1 MSNVTGIGAA
11 STAST
16 TAAAATTAT
25 SSELKT
31 GLDYNAFLQL
41 LIAQIKNQDPLSP
54 MDPTEQMSQ
63 LASFSNVEQTIK
75 LNQKLET
82 MITVSSLTQADS
94 LIGRTLTSADGATTG
109 FVKSV
114 QVSKDQVL
122 ATLTN
127 GKIVPLGSGVRIE

>member
-1 MSNVTGIGAA
+1 MTTVSGVTGG
-11 STAST
+11 
-16 TAAAATTAT
+16 AAATTAT

-54 MDPTEQMSQ
+54 MNPTEQMSQ

-75 LNQKLET
+75 LNSKLET

-94 LIGRTLTSADGATTG
+94 LIGRVLTSADGQTQG

-127 GKIVPLGSGVRIE
+127 GAVVPLGAGVRIE

>member
-1 MSNVTGIGAA
+1 MSNVTGVSGA
-11 STAST
+11 S
-16 TAAAATTAT
+16 TAAAAATAT

-54 MDPTEQMSQ
+54 MDPTEQMGQ

-94 LIGRTLTSADGATTG
+94 LIGRILTSPDGSISGPVKSVTVSDSTVVATLTSGRT
-109 FVKSV
+109 
-114 QVSKDQVL
+114 
-122 ATLTN
+122 
-127 GKIVPLGSGVRIE
+127 VPLGPGVRIE

>member
-1 MSNVTGIGAA
+1 MTSVPAVSTAGAA
-11 STAST
+11 VA
-16 TAAAATTAT
+16 AT
-25 SSELKT
+25 SSEFKT

-54 MDPTEQMSQ
+54 MDPTEQMGQ

-75 LNQKLET
+75 LNQKLDT

-94 LIGRTLTSADGATTG
+94 LIGRVLTSPDGGTSG

-114 QVSKDQVL
+114 RVVNGDVL

-127 GKIVPLGSGVRIE
+127 GATIPLGPGVTIE

>member
-1 MSNVTGIGAA
+1 MSNISAVGG
-11 STAST
+11 S
-16 TAAAATTAT
+16 TAAAATAAT
-25 SSELKT
+25 SSELNT
-31 GLDYNAFLQL
+31 GLDYDAFLQL
-41 LIAQIKNQDPLSP
+41 LIAQIKNQDPLAP

-94 LIGRTLTSADGATTG
+94 LIGRVLTSADGQTQG

-122 ATLTN
+122 ATLTS
-127 GKIVPLGSGVRIE
+127 GAVVPLGSGVRIE